1 MSRCARMLARD
12 GRTRFPYKST
22 SPTQQQPRR
31 EARRGDGSASGTDEA
46 VAIAVKRLKG
56 LTDIALAEGGHAGF
70 PPRRRPAKAP
80 PPFAALFWVPAAK
93 APKPEGP
100 LTHELKQ
107 ASFVGQLVTQDH
119 GMVPQLRVTEAMH
132 GL

>member
-1 MSRCARMLARD
+1 MCHTQARCARMLARD

-22 SPTQQQPRR
+22 SPTQQQPGR

-56 LTDIALAEGGHAGF
+56 LTDIALAEGGHAGS

-80 PPFAALFWVPAAK
+80 PPFAALFRLRKRRSLK
-93 APKPEGP
+93 A
-100 LTHELKQ
+100 
-107 ASFVGQLVTQDH
+107 
-119 GMVPQLRVTEAMH
+119 R
-132 GL
+132 

>member
-56 LTDIALAEGGHAGF
+56 LTDIALAEGGHAGS

-80 PPFAALFWVPAAK
+80 PPFAALSGSSL
-93 APKPEGP
+93 EGP

-107 ASFVGQLVTQDH
+107 ASFVGRASIQDHH